1 MAKVV
6 VVEDEVKI
14 AKLLSDYLVRDGFE
28 TTLVH
33 DGLEA
38 LGVIERVQPDLVVLD
53 VMLPG
58 MDGLSLCRTLRN
70 RSEVGILMLT
80 ARVDDIDRV
89 AGLDQGADDYVCKPF
104 HPPEVDARGR
114 AILRRARRGTEEPGE
129 SMTHEN
135 VRIDLG
141 RHRCEVDGESVD
153 LTRVELRLLQ
163 TLMTRPGQ
171 VYSRDALMQQAYED
185 ERVVSH
191 RTVDSHI
198 KNLRQK
204 LRSAG
209 APEGFIRSVYGVG
222 YALEDALDM

>member
-38 LGVIERVQPDLVVLD
+38 LDVIERVQPDLVLLD

-58 MDGLSLCRTLRN
+58 MDGLSICRTLRAL
-70 RSEVGILMLT
+70 SEVGILMLT

-89 AGLDQGADDYVCKPF
+89 AGLDQVA
-104 HPPEVDARGR
+104 
-114 AILRRARRGTEEPGE
+114 
-129 SMTHEN
+129 
-135 VRIDLG
+135 
-141 RHRCEVDGESVD
+141 VD
-153 LTRVELRLLQ
+153 LTRVELRLLK
-163 TLMTRPGQ
+163 TLMGRPGQ
-171 VYSRDALMQQAYED
+171 VYSRDVLMENAYED
-185 ERVVSH
+185 ARVVSH

-222 YALEDALDM
+222 YAIEDADV